1 MTYSIRG
8 WSDHFENAQSRKC
21 VTLNWIR
28 IGNQHDGKSFRRLM
42 AKDNGPQIYGA
53 WILLLQVASKC
64 PVRGVLADEDGP
76 LSAEDIAYKTGCPES
91 VLADAMTVLTSKEIR
106 WLETTEN
113 GSAIEQTGSAVVA
126 DCQSAAARID
136 DAGDRE
142 EEKRADEKRE
152 VPAHPIQTA
161 DRSQDDFTKV
171 ADELVQR
178 WNASDLLKVRK
189 LTPPRKKALR
199 ARLKEPDWRESW
211 GEALARVAN
220 SSFCGGSGV
229 NGWKADLDWFL
240 KPDTLTKVLEGKYDD
255 KPHGGRTSIE
265 GAKEIMDRHT
275 AEVLAEK
282 PELHDLEKV
291 AETRR
296 SLESQ
301 KTRRK
306 AHEVGT

>member
-126 DCQSAAARID
+126 DCQSAAARLD
-136 DAGDRE
+136 DTGDRE
-142 EEKRADEKRE
+142 EKKREEKRE
-152 VPAHPIQTA
+152 VAAHPTRAAA
-161 DRSQDDFTKV
+161 DSSDEFSLV
-171 ADELVQR
+171 ADELVEL
-178 WNASDLLKVRK
+178 WNATNLSKVRK
-189 LTPPRKKALR
+189 LTPARKKSLR
-199 ARLKEPDWRESW
+199 TRIEESDWRESW
-211 GEALARVAN
+211 RGALARVAN
-220 SSFCGGSGV
+220 SSFCCGSGSQ
-229 NGWKADLDWFL
+229 GWTADLDWFL
-240 KPDTLTKVLEGKYDD
+240 RPDTLTKILEGKYDNSPNSGHASTQ
-255 KPHGGRTSIE
+255 K
-265 GAKEIMDRHT
+265 AKEIMERHT
-275 AEVLAEK
+275 AEVLALEQ
-282 PELHDLEKV
+282 ELHDPEKV
-291 AETRR
+291 AETRKQ
-296 SLESQ
+296 LEVQ
-301 KTRRK
+301 IARRK
-306 AHEVGT
+306 ALGGDA